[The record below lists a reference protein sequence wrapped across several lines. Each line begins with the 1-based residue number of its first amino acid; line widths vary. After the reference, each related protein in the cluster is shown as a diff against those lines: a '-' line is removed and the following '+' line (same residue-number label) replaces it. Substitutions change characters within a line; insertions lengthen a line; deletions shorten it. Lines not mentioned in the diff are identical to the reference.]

1 MTDHDHSDLMAR
13 KLGNLDPAS
22 DFPSDSITPTT
33 ATGKGIDD
41 GETFSPPAARPE
53 ARVNDE
59 SPVAEK
65 PRCTGTTQAGAPCKS
80 YALGEAYGAASHL
93 CISHARGQGLYVLG
107 SVAGKGSSVS
117 SPVSQQTAERVGD
130 SAKWLSERAGAASR
144 TRTPLAVLREKVEA
158 DPDKYVALWEKAAE
172 RGSDIRALSAIF
184 KLIYEDDAGHVDEPH
199 SFDEFA
205 RLTRTERRQ
214 LLTQLE
220 QEGRGSP
227 FRADSWR
234 AAMAKDELER
244 RAELSTLSQE
254 ERRILVKDLAALEGS
269 P

>member
-1 MTDHDHSDLMAR
+1 LSNHDHSDLMAR
-13 KLGNLDPAS
+13 KPGHLDPAAG
-22 DFPSDSITPTT
+22 FPSDSITSPTT
-33 ATGKGIDD
+33 TGEGI
-41 GETFSPPAARPE
+41 GERETFTTPGVKPE
-53 ARVNDE
+53 GGVNG
-59 SPVAEK
+59 SQGEK
-65 PRCTGTTQAGAPCKS
+65 PRCTAMTQAGAACKS
-80 YALGEAYGAASHL
+80 YALGNDYGDASHL

-117 SPVSQQTAERVGD
+117 SSVSQDTADHAGR
-130 SAKWLSERAGAASR
+130 SAKWLSERAGPASR

-199 SFDEFA
+199 SFDELA
-205 RLTRTERRQ
+205 ELTREERRT
-214 LLTQLE
+214 LITQLE
-220 QEGRGSP
+220 QAGRARP
-227 FRADSWR
+227 FRADTWR
-234 AAMAKDELER
+234 AALAKNELER

-254 ERRILVKDLAALEGS
+254 ERRALSRDLAALEDS